1 MRAITSISFVL
12 LVAPLGAL
20 AAPTPSEDV
29 IPSRVLQARAVVTP
43 APCQPQLSPPPTE
56 QESAER
62 FEKFAHAFLETKNLT
77 EAFEYIDATANGPN
91 AALDALGPYWD
102 SVQITPLRR
111 TFKGEFGWLNYRT
124 NYFGEIVDR
133 YRMEGGC
140 IVEHQCTWKST
151 ALSITS
157 MTTKRTPIVASR
169 PEETPSP
176 QAHSYVVDSMSR
188 MISIGAELLMAVM
201 VPTQKPLTRS
211 ERPSRAR

>member
-1 MRAITSISFVL
+1 MRDIASISFFL
-12 LVAPLGAL
+12 LVAPLGTL
-20 AAPTPSEDV
+20 AAPTPFEDV
-29 IPSRVLQARAVVTP
+29 ISSRVHQARAVVTP

-62 FEKFAHAFLETKNLT
+62 FENFAHAFLETKNLT

-102 SVQITPLRR
+102 SIQITPLRR

-140 IVEHQCTWKST
+140 IVEHNGSFTWIST
-151 ALSITS
+151 VLSITS
-157 MTTKRTPIVASR
+157 MTTKRTPMASR
-169 PEETPSP
+169 PKRPPSL
-176 QAHSYVVDSMSR
+176 QAHSYVVDVRMPQPRIAWNSSLSNTFSR
-188 MISIGAELLMAVM
+188 WHIS
-201 VPTQKPLTRS
+201 P
-211 ERPSRAR
+211 

>member
-1 MRAITSISFVL
+1 MRDITSISFFL

-20 AAPTPSEDV
+20 AAPTPFEDV
-29 IPSRVLQARAVVTP
+29 IPSRVHQARAVVTP

-77 EAFEYIDATANGPN
+77 KAFKYIDATYINHNPFASANGPN

-102 SVQITPLRR
+102 SVQITSLRR

-140 IVEHQCTWKST
+140 IVEHWDQN
-151 ALSITS
+151 
-157 MTTKRTPIVASR
+157 
-169 PEETPSP
+169 EQYPSF
-176 QAHSYVVDSMSR
+176 
-188 MISIGAELLMAVM
+188 
-201 VPTQKPLTRS
+201 
-211 ERPSRAR
+211 